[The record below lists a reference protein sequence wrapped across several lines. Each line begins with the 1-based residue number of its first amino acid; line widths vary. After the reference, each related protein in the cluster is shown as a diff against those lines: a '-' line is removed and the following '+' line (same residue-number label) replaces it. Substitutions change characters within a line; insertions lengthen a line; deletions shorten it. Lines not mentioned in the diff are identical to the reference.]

1 MILNHKRDAITMKAI
16 ITHIDGIQEEFD
28 CTDIKSVTFVVKE
41 DEAEEVAGIELEVA
55 PAKVEAEV
63 GGTVIEGENPEEVH
77 EEAVTLNKIEE
88 SVTITEDVLEDKG
101 MPRMVHNDEDFEP
114 VAETD
119 IVAEAPAEAKE
130 DAQAVEEV
138 GMIAEEGES
147 VLEHIVASVTS
158 EEVAEAPAETVPAV
172 TEQVTEEKKVEE
184 EKKEVPST
192 EFIQV

>member
-28 CTDIKSVTFVVKE
+28 CTDIKSLTIVMKE
-41 DEAEEVAGIELEVA
+41 DTEEEILQEPVPAESEKEAE
-55 PAKVEAEV
+55 
-63 GGTVIEGENPEEVH
+63 ENPEEVH
-77 EEAVTLNKIEE
+77 EEAVTLNGDEE
-88 SVTITEDVLEDKG
+88 SDTITEDVLEDKG

-130 DAQAVEEV
+130 DAQAMEEV

-158 EEVAEAPAETVPAV
+158 EEVAEAPAETVPEV
-172 TEQVTEEKKVEE
+172 TEQVMEEKKVEE
-184 EKKEVPST
+184 KKKEVPST
-192 EFIQV
+192 DFIQV

>member
-1 MILNHKRDAITMKAI
+1 MKAI

-63 GGTVIEGENPEEVH
+63 GGTDIEGENPEDVITIDK
-77 EEAVTLNKIEE
+77 VDE

-130 DAQAVEEV
+130 EAQAVEEV

>member
-1 MILNHKRDAITMKAI
+1 MKAI

-28 CTDIKSVTFVVKE
+28 CTDIKSLTIVMKE
-41 DEAEEVAGIELEVA
+41 ETEEEVLQEPVPAESEKEIGITIV
-55 PAKVEAEV
+55 
-63 GGTVIEGENPEEVH
+63 EGENPEDVH
-77 EEAVTLNKIEE
+77 EEAVTLKEIEE

-119 IVAEAPAEAKE
+119 IDAEAPAEAKE
-130 DAQAVEEV
+130 EAQAMEEV
-138 GMIAEEGES
+138 EMVAEEGKS

-158 EEVAEAPAETVPAV
+158 EEVAEAPAEAKEEAV
-172 TEQVTEEKKVEE
+172 KEQVAEAPVE

-192 EFIQV
+192 DFVQV